1 MAVPHDAKEPC
12 QYILD
17 SKGLSLGV
25 LTDLGHVTRHIEA
38 LYRDCHA
45 LLLEFNHDKKMLE
58 SGSYSPKLKARVG
71 GDYGHLSN
79 IQAASLLRRLDLD
92 RLKSLVVSHVSEKN
106 NDLELA
112 ESSALLELS
121 DWAGDVV
128 VAKQD
133 FGFDWITIET

>member
-1 MAVPHDAKEPC
+1 M
-12 QYILD
+12 
-17 SKGLSLGV
+17 
-25 LTDLGHVTRHIEA
+25 
-38 LYRDCHA
+38 
-45 LLLEFNHDKKMLE
+45 
-58 SGSYSPKLKARVG
+58 
-71 GDYGHLSN
+71 
-79 IQAASLLRRLDLD
+79 LRRLDLD